1 MLHTQ
6 PLFELQIDVDP
17 PLVIGDVCGELR
29 RAIPLRGGS
38 VAGLFAGRVLPG
50 GMDFQT
56 VRADG
61 VIEIAAQYVLARGD
75 GARVEV
81 RSHGVRA
88 ARPEVLA
95 ALAAGEVVPASE
107 YYFRTHMRFVAAAPD
122 LVRLNQVLA
131 VSVGERRPDSVALAV
146 YEVL

>member
-6 PLFELQIDVDP
+6 PLFEFQIDVDP
-17 PLVIGDVCGELR
+17 PLVIGEVHGELR
-29 RAIPLRGGS
+29 RAIPLRGGR
-38 VAGLFAGRVLPG
+38 VAGLFEGRVLPG

-61 VIEIAAQYVLARGD
+61 VIEIAAQYVLERHD

-95 ALAAGEVVPASE
+95 ALAEGVVVPASA
-107 YYFRTHMRFVAAAPD
+107 YYFRTHMRFVAAAPE
-122 LVRLNQVLA
+122 LVRLNHVLA
-131 VSVGERRPDSVALAV
+131 VSVGERRPDAVALTV